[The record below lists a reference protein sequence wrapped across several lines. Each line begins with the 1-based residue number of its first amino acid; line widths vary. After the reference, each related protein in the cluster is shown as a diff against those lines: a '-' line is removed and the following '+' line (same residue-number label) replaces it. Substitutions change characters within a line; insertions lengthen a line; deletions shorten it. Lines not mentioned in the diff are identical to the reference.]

1 MKISVIVP
9 AFNEAKLIAATLRSI
24 RAATAAFA
32 ALDWDS
38 ELIVCDNNSTDGTAD
53 LARAEGATVVFEP
66 VNQIARARNRGAA
79 AATGQWLLFIDADS
93 RASRELFAAVAE
105 QIQSG
110 GCVGGGSTIKLD
122 EPHFW
127 LNLFTAGWNLVSRL
141 TKWAAGSLVFCE
153 AAAFREVG
161 GFNLA
166 LFAGEELDLS
176 RRLKK
181 LARRRGWRFVIL
193 RQAPLVTSAR
203 KARLYTFGELLPVF
217 LRAVFTPKRFMQDRS
232 QCGMWYDGRR

>member
-1 MKISVIVP
+1 
-9 AFNEAKLIAATLRSI
+9 
-24 RAATAAFA
+24 
-32 ALDWDS
+32 
-38 ELIVCDNNSTDGTAD
+38 
-53 LARAEGATVVFEP
+53 
-66 VNQIARARNRGAA
+66 
-79 AATGQWLLFIDADS
+79 
-93 RASRELFAAVAE
+93 VAE

-110 GCVGGGSTIKLD
+110 RCVGGGSTIKLD

-127 LNLFTAGWNLVSRL
+127 LNHFTAGWNLVSRL
-141 TKWAAGSLVFCE
+141 TKWAAGSFIFCE

-181 LARRRGWRFVIL
+181 LARQRGLRFVIL

-203 KARLYTFGELLPVF
+203 KAQLYTFGELLPIF

>member
-24 RAATAAFA
+24 RAAFA
-32 ALDWDS
+32 SLGWDR

-53 LARAEGATVVFEP
+53 LARAEGATLVFEP

-79 AATGQWLLFIDADS
+79 AATGQWFLFIDADS

-110 GCVGGGSTIKLD
+110 RCGGGGSTIKLD

-127 LNLFTAGWNLVSRL
+127 LNLFTAGWNLLSCL
-141 TKWAAGSLVFCE
+141 TKWAAGSFIFCE
-153 AAAFREVG
+153 AAAFRQVG

-181 LARRRGWRFVIL
+181 LARQRRLRFVIL

-203 KARLYTFGELLPVF
+203 KARLYTFGELLPIF
-217 LRAVFTPKRFMQDRS
+217 LRATFTPKRFMQD
-232 QCGMWYDGRR
+232 